1 MKPDP
6 WPCCCWMAGPRP
18 KIPPRGLMVR
28 LTVSMRTTAGPAFST
43 ASTITELLGCRDG
56 AGAASVIRGCSGGC
70 RPGREILV
78 AVQEVS
84 RPAETAVRV
93 RRDRKRGWT
102 IGSGRASLK
111 ASLKTDPRA
120 RAAYIRPS
128 RRGLLVQQG
137 DQLWHRVS
145 QELQARLSKP
155 TFETWI
161 RPARCRSF
169 GGDLL
174 QLEAPN
180 SFACGWLHKNYLTM
194 IAAVA
199 SEHAGRPVRV
209 EVLVAPGAD
218 PLPLPQE
225 QDTAAAPAAPERP
238 TPPPPRAPARAA
250 SSLFRPGAGLNTRYV
265 FNRFVV
271 GANSRMAHA
280 ASLAVAEAPGRE
292 FNPLFICGGVGLG
305 KTHLMQAIGHYRLEI
320 DPEARVFYVSTET
333 FTNDLIQAIRKD
345 GMQAFRDRYRAADL
359 ILVDDIQFIEGKEY
373 TQEEFFHTFN
383 ALHEAGRQIVIASD
397 RPPSQIPRLQER
409 LISRFSMG
417 LIADIQTPDLE
428 TRMAILHKKAE
439 AEQMALPRELI
450 QYIAGRFTSNI
461 RELEG
466 ALTRAVAF
474 ASITGLPMTVE
485 SVAPMLDPVGNDV
498 AVTPQQVLEKVAEVF
513 EVAIEE
519 MLSPSRKRAVSQSRQ
534 VGMYLMRQSTSLS
547 LPRIGEAF
555 GGKDHSTVMYA
566 VEQVEKKL
574 SSDPDLARRVQQVR
588 DLLQIDSR
596 KRR

>member
-1 MKPDP
+1 MQQ
-6 WPCCCWMAGPRP
+6 GQ
-18 KIPPRGLMVR
+18 
-28 LTVSMRTTAGPAFST
+28 
-43 ASTITELLGCRDG
+43 ELWHQ
-56 AGAASVIRGCSGGC
+56 
-70 RPGREILV
+70 
-78 AVQEVS
+78 VQE
-84 RPAETAVRV
+84 A
-93 RRDRKRGWT
+93 
-102 IGSGRASLK
+102 
-111 ASLKTDPRA
+111 
-120 RAAYIRPS
+120 
-128 RRGLLVQQG
+128 
-137 DQLWHRVS
+137 
-145 QELQARLSKP
+145 LQANLSKP

-161 RPARCRSF
+161 RPARCT
-169 GGDLL
+169 GYADGQLL
-174 QLEAPN
+174 LEAPN
-180 SFACGWLHKNYLTM
+180 SFASGWLRKNYLVM

-199 SEHAGRPVRV
+199 TDLAGHAIQV
-209 EVLVAPGAD
+209 EVGTAAVQELDGALNGSTPAERPGTGQQTAAGASPGAVLRATEGPSGPTASGETPRRPAPG
-218 PLPLPQE
+218 
-225 QDTAAAPAAPERP
+225 
-238 TPPPPRAPARAA
+238 
-250 SSLFRPGAGLNTRYV
+250 LNPRYV

-271 GANSRMAHA
+271 GPNSRMAHA
-280 ASLAVAEAPGRE
+280 AALAVAEAPGRE
-292 FNPLFICGGVGLG
+292 FNPLFLCGGVGLG

-345 GMQAFRDRYRAADL
+345 GMQKFRDRYRAADL

-439 AEQMALPRELI
+439 QERMILPRDLI
-450 QYIAGRFTSNI
+450 QYLAGRFTSNI

-485 SVAPMLDPVGNDV
+485 SVAPMLDPVGNEV
-498 AVTPQQVLEKVAEVF
+498 PVTPQQVVDKVSEVF
-513 EVAIEE
+513 GVSAEE
-519 MLSPSRKRAVSQSRQ
+519 MRSSSRKRAVSQARQ
-534 VGMYLMRQSTSLS
+534 VGMYLLRQSTDLS
-547 LPRIGEAF
+547 LPRIGDVF

-574 SSDPDLARRVQQVR
+574 AMDPSLARQLQQVR

-596 KRR
+596 RRR